1 MHAERRT
8 VFSLS
13 VFLLSDLIIF
23 LPMSKNIRIPSSTK
37 TKLWTMYQLI
47 VAFNK
52 INGSGPIFV
61 RAVCWRH
68 NWFSVVGNQEDG
80 IMNHLCYYKKYC
92 SSFVQKHQ
100 FRFPCLKNFSPSGL
114 RALHGTKCPLLT
126 AFFFLFLLL
135 SALVTFLPER
145 VVLGFW
151 NFAWAPYSQ

>member
-1 MHAERRT
+1 
-8 VFSLS
+8 
-13 VFLLSDLIIF
+13 
-23 LPMSKNIRIPSSTK
+23 
-37 TKLWTMYQLI
+37 MYQLI

-68 NWFSVVGNQEDG
+68 NWFSVVGNQENG

-126 AFFFLFLLL
+126 AFFILSFFSLVFFSPRRGCPRVLIFCMRKLIRNLFKKINPPPTDIN
-135 SALVTFLPER
+135 AEKFPLVLM
-145 VVLGFW
+145 GC
-151 NFAWAPYSQ
+151 